1 MLSRSGSRLFLTI
14 DHMDEVTAAY
24 EDPISSRS
32 RIIAAAVRLTC
43 ADGWSKVTMGR
54 LARAAGVSRQTV
66 YNAVGSREDL
76 AEAMVL
82 TESAKFILTI
92 VEGFEKHPDD
102 LLPAIHEAVENTLV
116 LAEGNALLR
125 AVVSATHGADTEL
138 LPLLTTHSEPLL
150 GTLMVVVQDRV
161 DQYEIDLEPER
172 ITTIIDMV
180 VRSALSHVMQPT
192 ATPRK
197 TADSITWFVARILG
211 RTEELA
217 GSRA

>member
-1 MLSRSGSRLFLTI
+1 MA
-14 DHMDEVTAAY
+14 EVTAGH

-32 RIIAAAVRLTC
+32 RIIAAAARLTC

-54 LARAAGVSRQTV
+54 LAHEAGVSRQTV

-82 TESAKFILTI
+82 TESTKFIFTI
-92 VEGFEKHPDD
+92 VEGFENHPKE
-102 LLPAIHEAVENTLV
+102 LLPAIHEAMERTLV

-138 LPLLTTHSEPLL
+138 LPLLTTHSESLL

-172 ITTIIDMV
+172 ITAIIDIV

-192 ATPRK
+192 ATPRE
-197 TADSITWFVARILG
+197 TADSITWLVARVLG

-217 GSRA
+217 AFRA

>member
-1 MLSRSGSRLFLTI
+1 MA
-14 DHMDEVTAAY
+14 EVTAGY

-54 LARAAGVSRQTV
+54 LATDAGVSRQTV
-66 YNAVGSREDL
+66 YNAVGSRDDL

-82 TESAKFILTI
+82 TESAKFIFEI
-92 VEGFEKHPDD
+92 VEGFESHPDD
-102 LLPAIHEAVENTLV
+102 LLPAIHAAVENTLV
-116 LAEGNALLR
+116 LAEGNELLR

-150 GTLMVVVQDRV
+150 GTLLVVVQDRV
-161 DQYEIDLEPER
+161 DRYEIDLEPER
-172 ITTIIDMV
+172 IAAVIDLV

-192 ATPRK
+192 ATPRE
-197 TADSITWFVARILG
+197 TADSISWLVARVLG
-211 RTEELA
+211 LA
-217 GSRA
+217 DDRAASRS

>member
-1 MLSRSGSRLFLTI
+1 MPPPAYDRG
-14 DHMDEVTAAY
+14 MAEATAGYDDA
-24 EDPISSRS
+24 ISSRS

-54 LARAAGVSRQTV
+54 LATEAGVSRQTV

-82 TESAKFILTI
+82 TESAKFIFEI
-92 VEGFEKHPDD
+92 VGGFENHPDD
-102 LLPAIHEAVENTLV
+102 LLAAIHEAVENTLV

-150 GTLMVVVQDRV
+150 GTLLVVVQDRV

-172 ITTIIDMV
+172 ISAVIDIT
-180 VRSALSHVMQPT
+180 VRTALSHVMQPT
-192 ATPRK
+192 ATPRQ
-197 TADSITWFVARILG
+197 TADSITWLVARVLG
-211 RTEELA
+211 RTDELA
-217 GSRA
+217 ASRT

>member
-1 MLSRSGSRLFLTI
+1 MPPVAYDRG
-14 DHMDEVTAAY
+14 MAEATAGY

-54 LARAAGVSRQTV
+54 LATDAGVSRQTV
-66 YNAVGSREDL
+66 YNAVGSRDDL

-82 TESAKFILTI
+82 TESAKFIVEI
-92 VEGFEKHPDD
+92 VEGFESHPDD
-102 LLPAIHEAVENTLV
+102 LLQAIHAAVENTLV
-116 LAEGNALLR
+116 LAEGNPLLR

-150 GTLMVVVQDRV
+150 GTLLVVVQDRV
-161 DQYEIDLEPER
+161 DQYEIGLEPER
-172 ITTIIDMV
+172 ISAVIDFV

-192 ATPRK
+192 ATPRE
-197 TADSITWFVARILG
+197 TADSITWLVARVLG
-211 RTEELA
+211 LADELVSS
-217 GSRA
+217 GT

>member
-1 MLSRSGSRLFLTI
+1 MA
-14 DHMDEVTAAY
+14 EVTSGHD
-24 EDPISSRS
+24 DPISSRS
-32 RIIAAAVRLTC
+32 RIIAAAARLTC

-54 LARAAGVSRQTV
+54 LAQEAGVSRQTV

-82 TESAKFILTI
+82 TESAQFIFTI
-92 VEGFEKHPDD
+92 VEGFEKHPED
-102 LLPAIHEAVENTLV
+102 LLPAIHEALENTLV

-138 LPLLTTHSEPLL
+138 LPLLTTHSESLL

-161 DQYEIDLEPER
+161 DRYEIDLEPER
-172 ITTIIDMV
+172 ITAVIDIV
-180 VRSALSHVMQPT
+180 VRSVLSHVMQPT
-192 ATPRK
+192 ATPRE
-197 TADSITWFVARILG
+197 TAASITWLVARVLG

-217 GSRA
+217 AFRA

>member
-1 MLSRSGSRLFLTI
+1 MA
-14 DHMDEVTAAY
+14 EVTPVH

-32 RIIAAAVRLTC
+32 RIIAAAARLTC

-54 LARAAGVSRQTV
+54 LAAEAGVSRQTV

-82 TESAKFILTI
+82 TESAKFVFTI
-92 VEGFEKHPDD
+92 VEGFEDHPDD
-102 LLPAIHEAVENTLV
+102 LLAAIHEAVENTLV
-116 LAEGNALLR
+116 LAKGNELLR

-138 LPLLTTHSEPLL
+138 LPLLTTHSQSLL

-172 ITTIIDMV
+172 ITAMIDIL
-180 VRSALSHVMQPT
+180 VRTSLSHVMQPT
-192 ATPRK
+192 ATPRE
-197 TADSITWFVARILG
+197 TADSLTWFVARVLG

-217 GSRA
+217 AYRA

>member
-1 MLSRSGSRLFLTI
+1 MA
-14 DHMDEVTAAY
+14 EVTSAH

-32 RIIAAAVRLTC
+32 RIIAAAARLTC

-54 LARAAGVSRQTV
+54 LAAEAGVSRQTV

-82 TESAKFILTI
+82 TESAQFIFTI
-92 VEGFEKHPDD
+92 VEGFEKHPED
-102 LLPAIHEAVENTLV
+102 LLPAVHEAVESTLV
-116 LAEGNALLR
+116 LAEGNELLR

-138 LPLLTTHSEPLL
+138 LPLLTTHSESLL

-161 DQYEIDLEPER
+161 DRYEIDLEPER
-172 ITTIIDMV
+172 ITAMIDIL
-180 VRSALSHVMQPT
+180 VRTSLSHVMQPT
-192 ATPRK
+192 ATPRE
-197 TADSITWFVARILG
+197 TADSLTWFVARVLG

-217 GSRA
+217 AFRA

>member
-1 MLSRSGSRLFLTI
+1 MA
-14 DHMDEVTAAY
+14 EVVAGHD
-24 EDPISSRS
+24 DPISSRS

-54 LARAAGVSRQTV
+54 LATDAGVSRQTV
-66 YNAVGSREDL
+66 YNAVGSRDDL

-82 TESAKFILTI
+82 TESAKFIFEI
-92 VEGFEKHPDD
+92 VEGFDNHPDD
-102 LLPAIHEAVENTLV
+102 LLSAIHEAVENTLV
-116 LAEGNALLR
+116 LAQGNALLR

-150 GTLMVVVQDRV
+150 GTLLVVVQDRV

-172 ITTIIDMV
+172 VTAVIDIV

-192 ATPRK
+192 ATPRE
-197 TADSITWFVARILG
+197 TADSITWLVARVLG
-211 RTEELA
+211 LTEELVA
-217 GSRA
+217 PRA